1 MTDMERVFWV
11 TVVVALWLLVCV
23 VCWRRQRSAVVGGN
37 ASGTLRADGNQS
49 ILVAWASQSGTA
61 ERLARRSAE
70 ILQAHCPV
78 RLLPLSAVDEAVL
91 LDTRRAFFVAS
102 TYGEG
107 EPPDNGVAFQRRYLN
122 EAVSFDLSHL
132 EFAVLA
138 LGDRAYQRFCAFGRQ
153 LQAGLERLG
162 ARPMGALT
170 ETDRQQGPATD
181 TLPDGWW
188 QQLTQCAP
196 QAVVKDPAVRR
207 GLAATPS
214 QHWLLRS
221 RDILN
226 PGSPGAPLYR
236 LCLTPVER
244 LPEWR
249 AGDIVEVQPCNSQ
262 DSCAAW
268 LQQLGLEGS
277 RLIELDGVIRP
288 LASWLSERQLP
299 TGEALAA
306 LQPRLSGAPESWLT
320 ELPLLP
326 LREYSAASVPAER
339 ELQLLVR
346 LHCNELGEPGLGSGW
361 LGQHAQA
368 GDIITTR
375 LRSNPAFHG
384 PDPGQPMILI
394 GAGSGLAGLRAHLV
408 ERALSGRSGPNWLLF
423 GERSRR
429 CDRLLEQELQQ
440 WLASGH
446 LARLDRVFSREEQL
460 AEGEP
465 RYVQD
470 MLQRHRD
477 DVHLWVSNGAA
488 IYVCGSLN
496 GMGSAVNA
504 ALENMLGSRGLA
516 DLRESGRYRRDL
528 Y

>member
-1 MTDMERVFWV
+1 MTGMERTLWV
-11 TVVVALWLLVCV
+11 MVVVALWLLVCF
-23 VCWRRQRSAVVGGN
+23 VCWRSQRSATATG
-37 ASGTLRADGNQS
+37 SLPADGDKS

-61 ERLARRSAE
+61 EQLARHSAE
-70 ILQAHCPV
+70 ILQAYCPV

-91 LDTRRAFFVAS
+91 RDTQRAFFVAS

-122 EAVSFDLSHL
+122 DSVSFDLSHL
-132 EFAVLA
+132 EFSVLA
-138 LGDRAYQRFCAFGRQ
+138 LGDRAYQRFCAFGRH

-170 ETDRQQGPATD
+170 ETDRQECPATD

-188 QQLTQCAP
+188 QQLTQWAP
-196 QAVVKDPAVRR
+196 QQQGAKDPATRPQI
-207 GLAATPS
+207 ASSPS
-214 QHWLLRS
+214 QQWLLSS
-221 RDILN
+221 RETLN

-236 LCLTPVER
+236 VSLTAVEQ